1 MFSGF
6 AQSKKKEMENV
17 SGHSKRFLNHRTE
30 LRLGDEVDDMLCDEE
45 DYDLPSEEEE
55 DNSKFSL
62 RQPLVLPL
70 SDFAKPAVNPFRSR
84 IR

>member
-6 AQSKKKEMENV
+6 AQSKKKEIENV
-17 SGHSKRFLNHRTE
+17 SGHCKRFLNHRTE

-45 DYDLPSEEEE
+45 DYDFPSEGEEE
-55 DNSKFSL
+55 YSP

-70 SDFAKPAVNPFRSR
+70 ADFAKPAVNPFRSR